1 MALNKKELWQG
12 EDIEKKS
19 NMKEIDLITL
29 EKIVRKLK
37 NELIHRM
44 IIIQDI
50 MTKQNDDIKIESDNS
65 KKGQF
70 TQDQLLLTNRI

>member
-1 MALNKKELWQG
+1 VALNKKELWQG